1 MAGIFDA
8 IPVLAVVIFAAG
20 LVGAMAYERSRR
32 GQAAKRPG

>member
-20 LVGAMAYERSRR
+20 LVVALAYERSRR
-32 GQAAKRPG
+32 GSAGKGTG

>member
-8 IPVLAVVIFAAG
+8 IPVLAVVIFAGG

-32 GQAAKRPG
+32 ANAGKRRR